1 MTYNDITKRLKDID
15 ASIALVKEQMSK
27 EKDEEKLKQMGYTV
41 DYLCGYKN
49 YWICNVQLIASG
61 FHSKE

>member
-1 MTYNDITKRLKDID
+1 MTYNDITKRLKNID

-49 YWICNVQLIASG
+49 YWIYNIQLREVI
-61 FHSKE
+61 EV